1 MGPGSAHPGGR
12 PIPRQASSRSPASPF
27 SRHAGRIFGAAGQT
41 RDFVYVADVVTALL
55 ATMRL
60 APADAPVFNVCT
72 GVATSVLDLA
82 RDTFGLPEQ
91 VDLRNGLAN
100 VLDWLGGSD

>member
-1 MGPGSAHPGGR
+1 
-12 PIPRQASSRSPASPF
+12 
-27 SRHAGRIFGAAGQT
+27 
-41 RDFVYVADVVTALL
+41 
-55 ATMRL
+55 MRL